1 MGHEMSGTVIEK
13 GPAVQDLDVGQEVCV
28 NPSLDDRHFGAD
40 PCPSCQ
46 AGRINLC
53 KRWCCYGLNANGG
66 GFSEEIVVKSYN
78 CLVLPEGVSPKAGQ
92 DALVL
97 GAGPIG
103 LAILLGLRAQGVN
116 KVVVSEVAEQ
126 RALQAKKFGAD
137 MVVNPLKN
145 AVTANDSKEL
155 DPVVVAIRQFSQEGV
170 DVAFDATGLQSTLDT
185 ALAATKP
192 GGTIF
197 NVAIHEKPLML
208 NLNDIAILEKKLLGG
223 ICYTHED
230 WERVLDALKKGDL
243 PFEQM
248 ITAIVP
254 LKDVVHGGFQ
264 ELIRNKAAH
273 VKILIQPTAA

>member
-1 MGHEMSGTVIEK
+1 M
-13 GPAVQDLDVGQEVCV
+13 
-28 NPSLDDRHFGAD
+28 
-40 PCPSCQ
+40 
-46 AGRINLC
+46 
-53 KRWCCYGLNANGG
+53 
-66 GFSEEIVVKSYN
+66 
-78 CLVLPEGVSPKAGQ
+78 
-92 DALVL
+92 
-97 GAGPIG
+97 
-103 LAILLGLRAQGVN
+103 
-116 KVVVSEVAEQ
+116 
-126 RALQAKKFGAD
+126 
-137 MVVNPLKN
+137 
-145 AVTANDSKEL
+145 
-155 DPVVVAIRQFSQEGV
+155 VAIRQFSQEGV